1 MGLSSSASPANNLLS
16 VSASSGAS
24 SPAMVSPRH
33 HTHHFATKKRL
44 FPPIFCS
51 RLLMDYLLSFF
62 DGTWKVPPHNTVTS
76 VLVLRPSHI
85 DLHAASLCRAFETTK
100 KQLDIVVF
108 CFWFISKG
116 TSFSRL
122 KQSPQNALWKAFQAS
137 LKRVEVISIF
147 PFLLGNVFHQHRQ
160 FHSTV
165 AERS

>member
-16 VSASSGAS
+16 VSASSGAA
-24 SPAMVSPRH
+24 SPALVSPRH
-33 HTHHFATKKRL
+33 HTHHFATKKNVFFL
-44 FPPIFCS
+44 PFFCS

-76 VLVLRPSHI
+76 FFLRPSHI

-108 CFWFISKG
+108 FWFISKG

-122 KQSPQNALWKAFQAS
+122 KKVPRMLY
-137 LKRVEVISIF
+137 
-147 PFLLGNVFHQHRQ
+147 
-160 FHSTV
+160 
-165 AERS
+165 ERLFRPL